1 MASTA
6 HKLERYSPYKISA
19 VKQEWIEHA
28 EQNKP
33 DIIVIEAEVVKH
45 KRIKRKWIK
54 PEQNEHKPIIIDV
67 EPEQLVRP
75 KPKRIKSELQDEPE
89 MIVIEPKLVKP
100 ERMKPKRIKSELQD
114 EPEMIVI
121 EPKLVKPERM
131 KPKRIKSELQDEPEM
146 IVIKSELV
154 KPKPKR
160 IKPEQIKT
168 ERIKPERIKPK
179 SEQIKYEQP
188 TQGMLNARPIF
199 FPYHSETAGPDP
211 YRDQI
216 VQIAVTMLG
225 DEPESFSS
233 LIKPTHQEIGMWGES
248 SVEEILETLYNYAVT
263 ASLIHGITN
272 DDVQD
277 KPHFKE
283 AFKSLC
289 AWMKSKCTEITSKT
303 DIAHYPGKKKH
314 SKC

>member
-6 HKLERYSPYKISA
+6 HKVERYSPHKIPG
-19 VKQEWIEHA
+19 VKQEWIEQA

-45 KRIKRKWIK
+45 KRVKRKRIK
-54 PEQNEHKPIIIDV
+54 PEPNEPKPIIIDV
-67 EPEQLVRP
+67 ESEQLVRP
-75 KPKRIKSELQDEPE
+75 KPKRIKYELQE
-89 MIVIEPKLVKP
+89 
-100 ERMKPKRIKSELQD
+100 

-160 IKPEQIKT
+160 FKPERIKT
-168 ERIKPERIKPK
+168 ERIKPK
-179 SEQIKYEQP
+179 SERIKYEQP
-188 TQGMLNARPIF
+188 THEMLNARPIF
-199 FPYHSETAGPDP
+199 FPYHSETTGPDP
-211 YRDQI
+211 YQDQI

-303 DIAHYPGKKKH
+303 DIAHYPGKKKT
-314 SKC
+314 